1 MMNALCL
8 WFNRQS
14 LSFKFCILSCGLFV
28 LFCVIFFIFKN
39 VNVFNALALLGVFI
53 LFIISVCLICRQ
65 TNSPSSGICKEKK
78 QTTTRVKIPDSAPLS
93 SLTLEAN
100 NKNLPRLFDFLT
112 GDMNRKSIDKE
123 TQFKLIMVAEEI
135 FSNIAQYAYAQPGG
149 TVDITTRLL
158 ADDYIVCF
166 ADEGKKFNPL
176 KNKTPNIKAD
186 IKHRNIGGLGV
197 FLSKKLSN
205 KIEYTHQ
212 NGQNILTV
220 HMKINKT
227 N

>member
-1 MMNALCL
+1 MMNALRL

-14 LSFKFCILSCGLFV
+14 LSFKFSILSCVFFV
-28 LFCVIFFIFKN
+28 LFCVIFFMCKN
-39 VNVFNALALLGVFI
+39 VNFFNSLALFGVFV
-53 LFIISVCLICRQ
+53 LFILICIYL
-65 TNSPSSGICKEKK
+65 ICKEKK
-78 QTTTRVKIPDSAPLS
+78 QTTADSKSLS
-93 SLTLEAN
+93 STSFSNLTLEAD
-100 NKNLPRLFDFLT
+100 NKNLPQLFDFLT
-112 GDMNRKSIDKE
+112 HDMNQKLVDKE

-158 ADDYIVCF
+158 AEGYVVCF
-166 ADEGKKFNPL
+166 ADKGKKFNPL

-186 IKHRNIGGLGV
+186 IKDRNIGGLGV
-197 FLSKKLSN
+197 FLSKKLSD

-220 HMKINKT
+220 HMHIKKT